1 MRAPLS
7 SPRLGWTSARISR
20 WQVSEMLRHFELALP
35 GDEALSAPAGGYQV
49 STLRPAELLA
59 EGSDNDPARTALVE
73 WRHSGGG
80 DVTSVVGC
88 GEHFGSAD
96 AAALAGLGPTFAE
109 LPSQSALVAA
119 LLQARPHPRH
129 FLDTS

>member
-1 MRAPLS
+1 MKYQPDLPNPTFLA
-7 SPRLGWTSARISR
+7 RL
-20 WQVSEMLRHFELALP
+20 LRRLVVL
-35 GDEALSAPAGGYQV
+35 GG
-49 STLRPAELLA
+49 RPAELLP

>member
-1 MRAPLS
+1 MDES
-7 SPRLGWTSARISR
+7 GEFVHRLICGL
-20 WQVSEMLRHFELALP
+20 VCALLWC
-35 GDEALSAPAGGYQV
+35 EAAAGG
-49 STLRPAELLA
+49 SSLRPAELLP

>member
-1 MRAPLS
+1 
-7 SPRLGWTSARISR
+7 
-20 WQVSEMLRHFELALP
+20 MLRHFELSLP

-49 STLRPAELLA
+49 STLRPAAAEELPP
-59 EGSDNDPARTALVE
+59 EGSAHDPARTALVE